1 MQAPDPAF
9 WLTFET
15 EGCGQCEHQ
24 LVAVA
29 SSTLPIDDDPDVRFL
44 VGIAWAFHAEQPDR
58 RMVSISDLTRWLA
71 FVGLDWERLDIDLGE
86 ALSGVCAAR
95 PTSTDAWFAS
105 QSPEHGPGSD
115 HRR

>member
-1 MQAPDPAF
+1 MQPPDPAF

-15 EGCGQCEHQ
+15 DGCGECEHQ

-29 SSTLPIDDDPDVRFL
+29 SHALPIDDDDPDVRFL

-71 FVGLDWERLDIDLGE
+71 VVGLDWERLDIDLPGV
-86 ALSGVCAAR
+86 LSRLSCA
-95 PTSTDAWFAS
+95 PSSCGKPID
-105 QSPEHGPGSD
+105 
-115 HRR
+115 RRQLWPRLLRRVP